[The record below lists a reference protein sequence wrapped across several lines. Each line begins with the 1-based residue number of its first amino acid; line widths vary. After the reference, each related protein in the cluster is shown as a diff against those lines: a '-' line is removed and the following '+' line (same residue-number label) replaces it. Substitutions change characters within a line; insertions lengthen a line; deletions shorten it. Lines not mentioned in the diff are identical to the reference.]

1 MLNTPWAC
9 LICCKL
15 ASLTLVSV
23 SHATQVV
30 VTVLFMAILLYLFA
44 AFAFAFNFQYAFEDR
59 SPCSDDALLEGRC
72 GGDFATWFRLHLDY
86 GVINPLVFTDNEGP
100 ISTVQGSLFGFLY
113 YFLINLVITAI
124 VSGIIIDTFAQ
135 MRSDRNEVQQDLKGS
150 CFICD
155 IEPEDFEQFN
165 VRYSDHIK
173 QDHNM
178 WQYIWLK
185 IYLRDKDRTAYSGTE
200 MHVAPFLMR
209 HSPRCMPIKKSRAIQ
224 GKVKDKATLPTI
236 LQKINVM
243 ASSTSQ
249 AIEELRRKLDHT
261 SSDLNDRLG
270 KALAAN
276 ASAQAQRPE
285 GSSSS
290 SSSIASGVRNTLR
303 GTVSG
308 SGAEEF

>member
-1 MLNTPWAC
+1 M
-9 LICCKL
+9 I
-15 ASLTLVSV
+15 SF
-23 SHATQVV
+23 HQVI
-30 VTVLFMAILLYLFA
+30 VTVFFMAILLYLFA
-44 AFAFAFNFQYAFEDR
+44 AFAFFFNFEYGFEEHYACAED
-59 SPCSDDALLEGRC
+59 AITEGNC
-72 GGDFATWFRLHLDY
+72 GGDFASWFRLHLDY
-86 GVINPLVFTDNEGP
+86 GVINPLVFTDSDGP
-100 ISTVQGSLFGFLY
+100 ISSAKGSVFGFLY

-135 MRSDRNEVQQDLKGS
+135 MRSDRNLVEQDLKGS

-185 IYLRDKDRTAYSGTE
+185 IYLRDKDRVQYSGME

-224 GKVKDKATLPTI
+224 GKVRDKATLPTI
-236 LQKINVM
+236 LQKINNM
-243 ASSTSQ
+243 SSSTSQ
-249 AIEELRRKLDHT
+249 AIEELRRKVEV
-261 SSDLNDRLG
+261 SSGDMNERIS

-276 ASAQAQRPE
+276 SAPQQAQSSLVPE
-285 GSSSS
+285 
-290 SSSIASGVRNTLR
+290 SGGLGGGALESLRETVRM
-303 GTVSG
+303 
-308 SGAEEF
+308 